1 MSKYSNRKCRVDNI
15 VFDSRREARR
25 YTHLLLLERA
35 GEIHD
40 LQLQVRYELIPNQ
53 YEPSTEVYTRGI
65 HKGEPKPGKLL
76 ERKVEYIADFVY
88 KTKDGKT
95 VVEDAKGVRTE
106 VFKLKKKL
114 MLLVHNIHIREV

>member
-25 YTHLLLLERA
+25 YTNLLLLERT

-40 LQLQVRYELIPNQ
+40 LQLQVEFELIPNQ
-53 YEPSTEVYTRGI
+53 YAPSTEVYQKGI
-65 HKGEPKPGKLL
+65 NKGKPKQGKLL
-76 ERKVEYIADFVY
+76 ERKVVYRADFVY
-88 KTKDGKT
+88 KTKDGQT

-114 MLLVHNIHIREV
+114 LLLTHNIHIREV

>member
-25 YTHLLLLERA
+25 YTNLLLLERA

-40 LQLQVRYELIPNQ
+40 LQLQVRFELIPNQ

-76 ERKVEYIADFVY
+76 ERKVDYVADFAY
-88 KTKDGKT
+88 YTKDGKY
-95 VVEDAKGVRTE
+95 VVEDAKGVKTKE
-106 VFKLKKKL
+106 YVLKKKL
-114 MLLVHNIHIREV
+114 MLQVHNIHIREV